1 MKKPNIS
8 ESHKFLNSS
17 VKGIFR
23 LSFPLMISALATLFM
38 IFVDRLFLAKYSID
52 TLNAAVNSGTM
63 AWAFFGG
70 IGMITAMSEVFVA
83 QYHGA
88 NDKKMIGASVWQMI
102 WIAAMSILFFVPMS
116 IWVGPFLYVDSV
128 YGSMQTDYF
137 STLMMFAPAYALMT
151 ALAGFFIGQGKTKLL
166 ISLAIAANLINIILD
181 KILIFGIKGIIPEM
195 GIKGAAIATCS
206 GYLVQ
211 ALILLLL
218 FLRKKNRQEY
228 GTHKF
233 QFNKIWFLKSLKI
246 GVPQGVFYLLE
257 IMGWAI
263 FYEMMTR
270 LSELHITISAI
281 CQSIV
286 ILLSFFMDGLNK
298 GVAAIAGNYIGA
310 KKSDQT
316 QKVMKSSI
324 KLQMIFSSMVLLFFL
339 LDPNITVPFFLNSQ
353 ESGLLTSLAFVKTLK
368 TCFLFVFMYIT
379 FEGFKWIFAGLLSAA
394 GDTIFLLIAGTF
406 SVWVFLLAPIYFI
419 VVKLSLS
426 VEIAWIL
433 AVAYSIMTSIVY
445 YLRYQ
450 SGKWKSL
457 DLIQSSENSLIETDK
472 IT

>member
-1 MKKPNIS
+1 MPN
-8 ESHKFLNSS
+8 SHKFLNSS
-17 VKGIFR
+17 VKGVFK
-23 LSFPLMISALATLFM
+23 LSLPLMISALATLFM
-38 IFVDRLFLAKYSID
+38 IFVDRLFLARYSTD

-70 IGMITAMSEVFVA
+70 IGMATAMSEVFVA
-83 QYHGA
+83 QYNGA

-102 WIAAMSILFFVPMS
+102 WVAVISILFFVPMS
-116 IWVGPFLYVDSV
+116 LWGGPFIYSGSV
-128 YGSMQTDYF
+128 YASMQIDYF
-137 STLMMFAPAYALMT
+137 STLMMFAPAYALMS

-166 ISLAIAANLINIILD
+166 IALAITANLINIILD
-181 KILIFGIKGIIPEM
+181 RILIFGIEGFVPEM

-211 ALILLLL
+211 AAILLAL
-218 FLRKKNRQEY
+218 FLSKKNRQEY
-228 GTHKF
+228 GTYKF
-233 QFNKIWFLKSLKI
+233 QFNKNQFLQALKI
-246 GVPQGVFYLLE
+246 GAPQGIFYSLE

-263 FYEMMTR
+263 FYEMMTG
-270 LSELHITISAI
+270 LSEFHITISAI

-298 GVAAIAGNYIGA
+298 GVAAIAGNFIGA
-310 KKSDQT
+310 KRSDQT

-324 KLQMIFSSMVLLFFL
+324 KLQMLFSSAVLLFFL

-353 ESGLLTSLAFVKTLK
+353 ESSLLTSAEFLKTLK

-394 GDTIFLLIAGTF
+394 GDTLFLLIAGTF

-419 VVKLSLS
+419 VVKLNLS
-426 VEIAWIL
+426 VEIAWML
-433 AVAYSIMTSIVY
+433 SVTYSIMTSIIY

-450 SGKWKSL
+450 SGKWKTIE
-457 DLIQSSENSLIETDK
+457 LIQSKDDSLLEIDK
-472 IT
+472 ITE